1 MSKNRTPDPKIKYVA
16 WRNGRPR
23 FAPSKTLREQGHQGA
38 DLRHDDSRWM
48 SAGEALEWSR
58 EFERQLREKAGKARP
73 RKRTPAAAIAAP
85 LVPAYP
91 LKTLFQQWLHP
102 ADNPDIEDLAK
113 KTVDEYRLK
122 EKVIR
127 THLPDAWEAEA
138 EAFTRPICVGMYDTL
153 RAKAGNAQAVA
164 TMRVLGIAFTW
175 AIRKGKINPEK
186 PNPAHGLGMKTP
198 PPRVR
203 VGTREEVAQL
213 VAVADR
219 LGRPEIGDMII
230 LGVWSG
236 QRQADRLNY
245 GIAGRQKSR
254 LTLRQI
260 KTRAIVS
267 MPEAP
272 AVRQR
277 LQAAE
282 ERRKKAE
289 VISPYVILDE
299 RRWCPLLSSHYA
311 HVFAEIRDA
320 AALGLPA
327 TGEHPEIKPMPSLVG
342 KPDPERPAIEGEKL
356 LALRDQDLRDTAVT
370 WLANSGCSI
379 PEICSITG
387 HSMKTAHDILK
398 HYLAMNP
405 ELADSAIAKMVAWYD
420 GAEENES

>member
-1 MSKNRTPDPKIKYVA
+1 MNPNRIPDPKIKYVA

-23 FAPSKTLREQGHQGA
+23 FAPSKTLRDQGHQGA
-38 DLRHDDSRWM
+38 DLRHEDGRWM

-58 EFERQLREKAGKARP
+58 EFERSLRQQAGKTRH

-85 LVPAYP
+85 LAPAYP
-91 LKTLFQQWLHP
+91 LSKLFQEWLHP
-102 ADNPDIEDLAK
+102 ADNPDIADLAK

-122 EKVIR
+122 ENVIR
-127 THLPDAWEAEA
+127 KHLPDAWGEEA

-153 RAKAGNAQAVA
+153 RAAVGNAQAVA

-175 AIRKGKINPEK
+175 AIRKGRINPEK

-198 PPRVR
+198 PPRIR
-203 VGTREEVAQL
+203 VGTREEITQL
-213 VAVADR
+213 VTVADR
-219 LGRPEIGDMII
+219 LGRHEIGDMVI

-245 GIAGRQKSR
+245 GIAGRTKGR
-254 LTLRQI
+254 LTLRQL
-260 KTRAIVS
+260 KTKAIVS

-272 AVRQR
+272 IVRQR

-282 ERRKKAE
+282 ERRKQAE
-289 VISPYVILDE
+289 VISPYVVLDE

-311 HVFAEIRDA
+311 HLFAEIRDA
-320 AALGLPA
+320 AARGLPK
-327 TGEHPEIKPMPSLVG
+327 TDEHPEIKPMPSLIG
-342 KPDPERPAIEGEKL
+342 KPDPDRPGMEGETL

-405 ELADSAIAKMVAWYD
+405 ELADTAITKMVAWYEGE
-420 GAEENES
+420 GADEK